1 MTEKALKAMFR
12 RLGSEGESEGNTN
25 KVESIRFRSAS
36 RPDIKTSK
44 KVAVIKRM
52 YHEERKNINAYIR
65 FSTKE
70 EAVKCCQANGTK
82 VDGHVLRV
90 DLALNSQTHE
100 TNKAVFLG
108 NLAFTTHEDDV
119 RAVFEKCGPIEDVR
133 LVRDS
138 NTGIGRGIG
147 YVNFTDKD
155 SVETALKLNGT
166 QVCGRSVR
174 VSRSVRK
181 PKKDKQVEKQKQQP
195 NNKSSRRPSGHT
207 NHHNKNT
214 DDQKPTFQQKFDHRK
229 TKFSEK
235 NQNKV
240 WRKKKGSAKADGEE
254 AGTAKSFQGVATSQ
268 AKPVKQRL
276 SKQEKH
282 KKFIAK
288 KLMG

>member
-1 MTEKALKAMFR
+1 MGKKKKSEEKTEKSVEQVQEKEESDNEINEEEERKQQRKLKKLEKKKRKALEAETARVNKAKKFKLGTKEDTPTTSTALDTNLTAADTEINTVDAKSDEQLEKEEGKEQSGEDAPTKKQFTFDSEKEGRTIFVGNLPTSMTEKALKAMFR

-138 NTGIGRGIG
+138 N
-147 YVNFTDKD
+147 
-155 SVETALKLNGT
+155 
-166 QVCGRSVR
+166 
-174 VSRSVRK
+174 
-181 PKKDKQVEKQKQQP
+181 
-195 NNKSSRRPSGHT
+195 
-207 NHHNKNT
+207 
-214 DDQKPTFQQKFDHRK
+214 
-229 TKFSEK
+229 
-235 NQNKV
+235 
-240 WRKKKGSAKADGEE
+240 
-254 AGTAKSFQGVATSQ
+254 
-268 AKPVKQRL
+268 
-276 SKQEKH
+276 
-282 KKFIAK
+282 
-288 KLMG
+288 